1 MNRGVTKNKQQ
12 GLTLTSFIIVLAVLG
27 FFGFI
32 VAKLW
37 GPYYEYGNV
46 KKAMEDV
53 AAEPGAADKP
63 LSALQS
69 SLQKHF
75 DVGYVES
82 IDARDMTV
90 SKGKGGNKLVMVY
103 EVRTGFIYNI
113 DFVIKFD
120 ASVDL
125 EKSGSSSSGG

>member
-1 MNRGVTKNKQQ
+1 MKQGNMRNGQQ
-12 GLTLTSFIIVLAVLG
+12 GLTLMSFIIVLAVLG
-27 FFGFI
+27 FFGYI

-37 GPYYEYGNV
+37 GPYYEFTNV
-46 KKAMEDV
+46 KRAMDSV
-53 AAEPGAADKP
+53 ASETGSGDKNI
-63 LSALQS
+63 SQLQV

-82 IDARDMTV
+82 IDAKQAT
-90 SKGKGGNKLVMVY
+90 LVKDQLSMNY

-120 ASVDL
+120 YAVAL
-125 EKSGSSSSGG
+125 Q